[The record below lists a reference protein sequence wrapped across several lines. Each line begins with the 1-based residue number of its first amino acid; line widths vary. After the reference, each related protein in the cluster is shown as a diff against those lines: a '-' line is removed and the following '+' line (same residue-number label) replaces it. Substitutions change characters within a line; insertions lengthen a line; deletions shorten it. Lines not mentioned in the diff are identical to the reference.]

1 MSLQPL
7 GPRLLVRPD
16 DPVKTVGVIALPDK
30 AQRNTTRGVVLA
42 VGELVEDRVELMTHV
57 FPLDALE
64 SLDETLSEAEVGIGC
79 RLVSGGPEMTI
90 TRLEEG
96 SADSPDLAECQWFD
110 RYRIPVNVGDRVVFG
125 EYVGVE
131 IKESGEKLLML
142 TMKDVY
148 AIERQSDN
156 DEIPSEDAT
165 EVAIN
170 GDMQSFI
177 SDEGV
182 YKAKL
187 SAEDKYGRPVLIG
200 GGSTPSVEE
209 PGS

>member
-64 SLDETLSEAEVGIGC
+64 SLDNSFSAAEIGMGC

-96 SADSPDLAECQWFD
+96 SDGSPDLAECQWFD

-148 AIERQSDN
+148 AIERQSD
-156 DEIPSEDAT
+156 DD
-165 EVAIN
+165 VL
-170 GDMQSFI
+170 F
-177 SDEGV
+177 SDETTDETDAITENPSGII
-182 YKAKL
+182 K
-187 SAEDKYGRPVLIG
+187 VLR
-200 GGSTPSVEE
+200 
-209 PGS
+209 